1 VASSISGSANDDA
14 TVRIDVRGAAD
25 DSASTPAGTPVTIDV
40 RANDPCSGCT
50 LSGVSAPSSG
60 TAVLS
65 DGGIRYTPATGFSG
79 TVTFSYTL
87 TQGEAST
94 TAEVTVS
101 VLPEAV
107 DDTVTALLGT
117 DVQILPLDNDLCA
130 NCALIGVGTPTSGT
144 ASSDG
149 DVATYSPSSV
159 GTATFS
165 YAAED
170 GSGNAFVGLITVHV
184 VSPPFLADDEA
195 STPSGTPAV
204 VDVLGNDECA
214 ACDVS
219 IASDPAH
226 GTVTVD
232 VFGRTVYSASP
243 GFTGVDSFTYT
254 ATDPATGAW
263 ASATV
268 TITVTPVA
276 RDDTAATGLG
286 TPIVVDVLANDDCTS
301 CEVFIE
307 EGSVGHG

>member
-1 VASSISGSANDDA
+1 MMAPGVYVQVPSALNTTDPHAADSARVRVGRVQRGRHLDVHPGRIIGIASFTYRVASSISGSASDDA

-25 DSASTPAGTPVTIDV
+25 DSASTPTGTPVSIDV

-50 LSGVSAPSSG
+50 LSGGSAPSSG

-79 TVTFSYTL
+79 TDTFSYTL
-87 TQGEAST
+87 TQGDAST

-107 DDTVTALLGT
+107 DDAVTTLLGT
-117 DVQILPLDNDLCA
+117 DVQLLPLDNDLCA

-149 DVATYSPSSV
+149 DVVTYSPSSV

-184 VSPPFLADDEA
+184 VSPPALADDEA

-204 VDVLGNDECA
+204 V
-214 ACDVS
+214 
-219 IASDPAH
+219 
-226 GTVTVD
+226 
-232 VFGRTVYSASP
+232 
-243 GFTGVDSFTYT
+243 
-254 ATDPATGAW
+254 
-263 ASATV
+263 
-268 TITVTPVA
+268 
-276 RDDTAATGLG
+276 
-286 TPIVVDVLANDDCTS
+286 
-301 CEVFIE
+301 
-307 EGSVGHG
+307 